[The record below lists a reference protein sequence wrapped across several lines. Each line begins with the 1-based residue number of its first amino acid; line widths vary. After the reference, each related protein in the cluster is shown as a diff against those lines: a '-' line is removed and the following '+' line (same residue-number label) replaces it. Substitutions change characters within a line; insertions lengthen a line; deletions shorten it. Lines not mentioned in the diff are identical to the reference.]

1 MIAKHGL
8 SAVQVPY
15 LDVEVRG
22 VYGLKFLGDTA
33 FDPQGMAFK
42 DLFAAGGPIATKFV
56 LFGGKGGVGKTSSS
70 AALAVKLADEGF
82 TTAVVSTDPAHSLGD
97 ALDMDLSSGQVT
109 EVSGLPPTATGR
121 LFALEVDTTEAVEEF
136 KEVLRG
142 LGGKKKKNK
151 GGGGGGGG
159 LMAQLELD
167 EFADVLESAPPGTD
181 ELVALAR
188 VLKLLKEGAPDT
200 GKHFDRIIIDTAPT
214 GHTLR
219 LLSFPEFL
227 EGFLERVMAIRERL
241 KGASALMNMFS
252 GGDDDDGE
260 EEGSGG
266 AEAEAGVGADG
277 QPKPKRDRLREFQ
290 LKMIELDDLLHDPAR
305 AEFVAVTIPTEMAV
319 AETERLVEALK
330 EQDVTIRRLV
340 VNQLIAPQV
349 TKGYWDRLRV
359 GQQAALADVGRA
371 AAEAGVAVTQVP
383 YFDTEI
389 RTVYALR
396 VLGDALTTPQP
407 VVAAKAA
414 S

>member
-1 MIAKHGL
+1 M
-8 SAVQVPY
+8 QVPY

-33 FDPQGMAFK
+33 FDPQGPAFR
-42 DLFAAGGPIATKFV
+42 DLFEAGGPIATKFV
-56 LFGGKGGVGKTSSS
+56 LFGGKGGVGKTTSS
-70 AALAVKLADEGF
+70 AALAVKLADEGM
-82 TTAVVSTDPAHSLGD
+82 TVAVVSTDPAHSLGD
-97 ALDMDLSSGQVT
+97 ALDMDLSSGRVT
-109 EVSGLPPTATGR
+109 EMPGMPPTTTGR
-121 LFALEVDTTEAVEEF
+121 LFALEVDTTDAVEEF

-142 LGGKKKKNK
+142 LGGKNKNKKK
-151 GGGGGGGG
+151 GGAGGGGGG
-159 LMAQLELD
+159 LIASLELD

-200 GKHFDRIIIDTAPT
+200 GKRFDRIIIDTAPT

-241 KGASALMNMFS
+241 KGASTLMNMFGGGWG
-252 GGDDDDGE
+252 GGDD
-260 EEGSGG
+260 
-266 AEAEAGVGADG
+266 AEAEVDDG
-277 QPKPKRDRLREFQ
+277 QPKRDRLREFQ

-330 EQDVTIRRLV
+330 EQDVAIRRVV
-340 VNQLIAPQV
+340 VNQVIREQASQA
-349 TKGYWDRLRV
+349 YWDRLRV
-359 GQQAALADVGRA
+359 GQQVALGDVSRA
-371 AAEAGVAVTQVP
+371 AAEAGVEVTQVP
-383 YFDTEI
+383 FFDTEM

-396 VLGDALTTPQP
+396 VLADVLTKPAP
-407 VVAAKAA
+407 VVGSGAKPAAAPA